1 MVSTLFH
8 DWLGT
13 QVHLTAVDSMGCK
26 ALRLVSGK
34 QRSWFDSSLW
44 HHLCL
49 FVSRAAVNIKVGYLL
64 SHGVEMVWTRDC
76 FVLNS

>member
-1 MVSTLFH
+1 MVSTLFL

-13 QVHLTAVDSMGCK
+13 QVHLTAVDNVGK

-44 HHLCL
+44 HYLFLLLGCWAVVDGKVRDLISRGVSVWCL
-49 FVSRAAVNIKVGYLL
+49 
-64 SHGVEMVWTRDC
+64 
-76 FVLNS
+76 

>member
-1 MVSTLFH
+1 MVSTLFL

-13 QVHLTAVDSMGCK
+13 QVHLTAVDSMVM

-44 HHLCL
+44 HHLFL
-49 FVSRAAVNIKVGYLL
+49 FASRAAVNIKVGCPT
-64 SHGVEMVWTRDC
+64 SHGLGLVGTREC
-76 FVLNS
+76 FVLNL